1 MRMESVPFAQ
11 AYSCRSSSA
20 KGVVRSVMVE
30 SVGEGVDEGLQLV
43 DSMRQIVGCIE
54 LVQKAYPASRADRP
68 SSPKSPGCQS
78 SRESQRRTD
87 REPFFN
93 EIRWKRT
100 FASG

>member
-43 DSMRQIVGCIE
+43 DSMRQIVGC
-54 LVQKAYPASRADRP
+54 
-68 SSPKSPGCQS
+68 
-78 SRESQRRTD
+78 
-87 REPFFN
+87 
-93 EIRWKRT
+93 
-100 FASG
+100 